1 MESEA
6 SVGKPFLLAK
16 YNKVYGLGKTGGFT
30 TSFPFEAYSSF
41 FIYFSEI
48 AHSVW
53 RRGKPPSNVFPLFSK
68 GTTET
73 LLDFGVLIHTALEEQ
88 SAQALSGL

>member
-16 YNKVYGLGKTGGFT
+16 NNKVYGLGEACGFT
-30 TSFPFEAYSSF
+30 TTFPFVAYSSS

-48 AHSVW
+48 ARSV
-53 RRGKPPSNVFPLFSK
+53 
-68 GTTET
+68 
-73 LLDFGVLIHTALEEQ
+73 
-88 SAQALSGL
+88 